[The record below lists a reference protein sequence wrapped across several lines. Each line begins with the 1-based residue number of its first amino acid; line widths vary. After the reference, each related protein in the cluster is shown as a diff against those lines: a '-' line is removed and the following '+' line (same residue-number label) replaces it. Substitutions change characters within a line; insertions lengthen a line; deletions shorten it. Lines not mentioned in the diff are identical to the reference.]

1 MIPAPFEY
9 AAPTTIP
16 DALSLLRRHG
26 DDAKVLAGGHSL
38 IPVMKLR
45 LAAPAFLV
53 DIKGIAGL
61 DYIRE
66 EGDFLRIGA
75 LTRES
80 ELERSE
86 LIARRYPILA
96 DASRVIADPLVR
108 NMATVGGNLA
118 HADPANDHPAV
129 MLALDAQIVAVGPSG
144 ERVIP
149 IADFFVDAFVTA
161 LQPDELLTEIRVP
174 IPAARSGGAYKK
186 LERKVGDYAIA
197 AVAVQLT
204 LAATGAAERAAIALT
219 NVGPMP
225 LRASAAEAA
234 LAGQSPDGSA
244 LERAAALA
252 SEQAEPVTDL
262 RGPAEYKR
270 DMVRVLAYRAL
281 KTALERAAG

>member
-53 DIKGIAGL
+53 DINRIDGL
-61 DYIRE
+61 SYIRE
-66 EGDFLRIGA
+66 DGAFLRIGA
-75 LTRES
+75 LTREA

-86 LIARRYPILA
+86 LIARRYPVLA

-129 MLALDAQIVAVGPSG
+129 MLALDAQLAAAGPSG

-149 IADFFVDAFVTA
+149 IADFFVDAFVTEA
-161 LQPDELLTEIRVP
+161 GAQSWRLRHRRRGRPSHPGCDRRRRARGHRPDQR
-174 IPAARSGGAYKK
+174 RSPTDAGPRGGS
-186 LERKVGDYAIA
+186 
-197 AVAVQLT
+197 
-204 LAATGAAERAAIALT
+204 
-219 NVGPMP
+219 GPRRP
-225 LRASAAEAA
+225 
-234 LAGQSPDGSA
+234 
-244 LERAAALA
+244 
-252 SEQAEPVTDL
+252 EP
-262 RGPAEYKR
+262 G
-270 DMVRVLAYRAL
+270 
-281 KTALERAAG
+281 